1 MDVKKT
7 VIKQYNGSDYDNI
20 IPTAK
25 TNNVLMQNNNVGVN
39 NVDKCMDYLS
49 NNISQTGRLYTPN
62 NIRIPYI
69 ELYNPVSG
77 ARYVFSYKFNT
88 SSVTTSPFSF
98 NIIQTNGTEAIITDS
113 IYVDVIYHKGYI
125 YYCKAI
131 PSSNYIG
138 RTDAE
143 RLLGF
148 SKVRI
153 ILYKVSASYNSINDI
168 FNNATTISE
177 YTTYMTTKDM
187 SYLRRS
193 IRLIPCG
200 NGVGLTILS
209 VRIIYDNNSHYY
221 AIENT
226 IKVYNVGYDTSELV
240 FDVTYRDDGFESVD
254 FEVFLHFFR
263 GLSIAKLRAGI
274 YIVYSDI
281 CRNIKMPYFMIFT
294 THNIEVFAKYYS
306 TDLDT
311 LRMLEPDSTSN
322 LIFCYYIN
330 QQSKLGQ
337 EFLSIDY
344 DENTSNIYLGS
355 MNTSPYSNTQLL
367 YSNASNIYEKII
379 LKKNRNCYIMS
390 NVLNADDYALYYQKM
405 SKSAILDYPKNISNN
420 DAKVFKLK
428 NANDNSFSVYYP
440 YVIDSFYNNF
450 RINNIIY
457 NNTAEN
463 KSCFITIKI

>member
-1 MDVKKT
+1 MDINKT
-7 VIKQYNGSDYDNI
+7 IIKHYNGNSYDNI
-20 IPTAK
+20 IPVAK
-25 TNNVLMQNNNVGVN
+25 TNDILTQNNNIGVN
-39 NVDKCMDYLS
+39 NIDEYMKYLNS
-49 NNISQTGRLYTPN
+49 NISQSGRTCTMTGVKHIQLH
-62 NIRIPYI
+62 
-69 ELYNPVSG
+69 NPVSG
-77 ARYVFSYKFNT
+77 VDYSIEYRFNT
-88 SSVTTSPFSF
+88 ASSSYPFQF
-98 NIIQTNGTEAIITDS
+98 IITRSDRETS
-113 IYVDVIYHKGYI
+113 LATNTIYVDAIYHKGYVYFCTLSLSNGDI
-125 YYCKAI
+125 TNIEADMGFKRATVNLYRISAY
-131 PSSNYIG
+131 SSNSLSIAQS
-138 RTDAE
+138 T
-143 RLLGF
+143 LLLQCPIF
-148 SKVRI
+148 VNIKD
-153 ILYKVSASYNSINDI
+153 VS
-168 FNNATTISE
+168 F
-177 YTTYMTTKDM
+177 
-187 SYLRRS
+187 LRRS
-193 IRLIPCG
+193 VRLIPCG

-254 FEVFLHFFR
+254 FEDFLHFFR
-263 GLSIAKLRAGI
+263 GLSITKLRAGI

-330 QQSKLGQ
+330 QQFKLGQ

-344 DENTSNIYLGS
+344 DENNSNIYLGS
-355 MNTSPYSNTQLL
+355 INTSPYSNTQLL
-367 YSNASNIYEKII
+367 YPNTSNIYEKII
-379 LKKNRNCYIMS
+379 LKKSRNCYIMS
-390 NVLNADDYALYYQKM
+390 NVLNTDDYALYYQKM
-405 SKSAILDYPKNISNN
+405 SKSAILDYPKNIGNN
-420 DAKVFKLK
+420 DAKVIKLK
-428 NANDNSFSVYYP
+428 NTNDNSFSVYYP